1 MSAVNYGATVTVG
14 CCEVLP
20 ASYQF
25 FLEKLKNYWHFRQLN
40 TQRDQGQDAGSP
52 HGVLAA
58 GEQVDLRMCALKI
71 HKVRAPACQS
81 RVPYRSTWP
90 SGVFGPQFMAEDRG
104 ALKRG
109 IKKARTR
116 HGCLNCKT
124 RRRKCDELKPTC
136 SRCAAKNDKCEWAS
150 RLTFRAE
157 NALAIHPSLL
167 HQPPGLPPKRFRI
180 KDITAEVMRDYQCDK
195 PGDGSDACDQSDN
208 QRVSGYSD
216 PSPITIDDRSVS
228 FPNGSCWREN
238 TSYTNAEDI
247 PSQARP
253 QEYIPIPT
261 SADTEVTWN
270 SPVVAAHPDNTI
282 FLPGCAYLNA
292 HAAFRSHLKQQA
304 GSNDHTPEASLFQL
318 SAEEE
323 FELWK
328 NWLDEIAPWID
339 KFDGERHFQHQLPT
353 LARSHEHLK
362 YSMLALS
369 ARQLEVKNNS
379 IHTERSLALYQTAIQ
394 LVLPH
399 LHTRSTAVIATC
411 VVLCVLEMQSSSSK
425 AWHQHLD
432 GCAHLIEAVGIHGF
446 SGGLEQALFWC
457 FARMDVCGGLIS
469 SSKTL
474 IPVERWALGM
484 SLDADV
490 HLFRANK
497 GYNTHACEVVY
508 LCAQILDLL
517 SFHPNLAGQI
527 RDEAYMA
534 RWMKLWNY
542 VSAWHATR
550 PVEMLPITSLT
561 IPTWPF
567 PKILYSNPA
576 AISGNQLYHTACLLM
591 LKHKPAGVIITPKPN
606 SIFWHAR
613 QICGI
618 SMSNDHH
625 GAWTN
630 AIQPLWIAGQ

>member
-1 MSAVNYGATVTVG
+1 MAY
-14 CCEVLP
+14 LQL
-20 ASYQF
+20 AS
-25 FLEKLKNYWHFRQLN
+25 R
-40 TQRDQGQDAGSP
+40 
-52 HGVLAA
+52 
-58 GEQVDLRMCALKI
+58 
-71 HKVRAPACQS
+71 
-81 RVPYRSTWP
+81 
-90 SGVFGPQFMAEDRG
+90 
-104 ALKRG
+104 
-109 IKKARTR
+109 
-116 HGCLNCKT
+116 CLNCKT

-180 KDITAEVMRDYQCDK
+180 KDITAEVMRDYH
-195 PGDGSDACDQSDN
+195 GSVVTAIPRLSRSMTGASHFQMARAGGKTHLIRTLRIS
-208 QRVSGYSD
+208 RVRLD
-216 PSPITIDDRSVS
+216 PK
-228 FPNGSCWREN
+228 N
-238 TSYTNAEDI
+238 TYPYLLLQIQN
-247 PSQARP
+247 
-253 QEYIPIPT
+253 
-261 SADTEVTWN
+261 
-270 SPVVAAHPDNTI
+270 PVVAAHPDNTI

-304 GSNDHTPEASLFQL
+304 GSNDHTPEASRDSSKDTHIWPVDTDFDAVAKRRTTQLPFEPVIGGEPSPAQLSVFQL

-411 VVLCVLEMQSSSSK
+411 VMQSSSSK

-432 GCAHLIEAVGIHGF
+432 GSVGIHGF

-497 GYNTHACEVVY
+497 GYNTHACEV
-508 LCAQILDLL
+508 ILDLL
-517 SFHPNLAGQI
+517 SFHPNLAGRAGVSLDKLEI

-630 AIQPLWIAGQ
+630 AIQPLHESEHKAILQLLEKIEVQSGWSTKWRAEDLREFWG

>member
-1 MSAVNYGATVTVG
+1 
-14 CCEVLP
+14 
-20 ASYQF
+20 
-25 FLEKLKNYWHFRQLN
+25 
-40 TQRDQGQDAGSP
+40 
-52 HGVLAA
+52 
-58 GEQVDLRMCALKI
+58 
-71 HKVRAPACQS
+71 
-81 RVPYRSTWP
+81 
-90 SGVFGPQFMAEDRG
+90 MAEDRG
-104 ALKRG
+104 IKR
-109 IKKARTR
+109 ARTR
-116 HGCLNCKT
+116 HGCLNCKI

-167 HQPPGLPPKRFRI
+167 HQPPGFPPKRFRI
-180 KDITAEVMRDYQCDK
+180 KDVTAEVMRDYQCDN
-195 PGDGSDACDQSDN
+195 PGDGPDACDQSDN
-208 QRVSGYSD
+208 KWVSIYSD
-216 PSPITIDDRSVS
+216 PSPTTIDDRS
-228 FPNGSCWREN
+228 FLFQNGSCWRKN
-238 TSYTNAEDI
+238 TSCTNVEDI

-253 QEYIPIPT
+253 QGYVPIHV
-261 SADTEVTWN
+261 SADAVVTCN

-282 FLPGCAYLNA
+282 FLPGSAYLDA
-292 HAAFRSHLKQQA
+292 HTVFRSHLKQKA
-304 GSNDHTPEASLFQL
+304 RSSDDTPEASRDSSRDTHIWPVDTDFDTVAKRRATQIPFDTVIGGDSSRPQLPVFQL

-339 KFDGERHFQHQLPT
+339 KFDGERHFQHQLPI

-362 YSMLALS
+362 YSILALS
-369 ARQLEVKNNS
+369 ARQLEVKNKS
-379 IHTERSLALYQTAIQ
+379 VHTERSLALYQTAIQ

-425 AWHQHLD
+425 VWHQHLD
-432 GCAHLIEAVGIHGF
+432 GCAHLIEAAGIHGF

-457 FARMDVCGGLIS
+457 FARMDVCGGLIA

-484 SLDADV
+484 SLDAHV

-508 LCAQILDLL
+508 LCAQVLDLL
-517 SFHPNLAGQI
+517 SFHPNLAGRTGVSLDTLEI

-534 RWMKLWNY
+534 RWVRLWNH
-542 VSAWHATR
+542 VSAWHASR
-550 PVEMLPITSLT
+550 QAEMLPITSLT
-561 IPTWPF
+561 NPTRPF
-567 PKILYSNPA
+567 PKILYSNSA

-591 LKHKPAGVIITPKPN
+591 LKHKPAGISITPKPN

-630 AIQPLWIAGQ
+630 AIQPLWIAGQWMSHESEHKAILELLERIEVQSGWSTKWRAEDLREFWG